1 MEERE
6 EWGEENGLARV
17 PPELPL
23 FILDLETRWKAGG
36 VGLCAGLPVGN
47 RFCRALCR
55 TTR

>member
-47 RFCRALCR
+47 RFCRALCQ